1 MAQNIEKTTSNQ
13 ISVQSG
19 QYDTVS
25 KDLIHQNPEDWIKFG
40 LGISEVSV
48 IQVIDTEQPTVRS
61 NRADSFIHAEV
72 KGGETIIHFEIQTR
86 DSREIPMPR
95 RIAGYAGRCIESF
108 GMPIYSHVIYL
119 HPNAGHNDPGQYVQ
133 DMAGYQILI
142 QYKVIRL
149 CEFEGQKVLDA
160 KLKGLIPFTPLM
172 KPKEKTSSEE
182 WLRQCVQVA
191 KSVTQNEPHQ
201 ADYLTNLGILS
212 GIILD
217 YEIIRNIIME
227 ETMQESSVIQHYT
240 QQGIQQ
246 GIQQGVREGT
256 IDAILN
262 VLEEH
267 FQSEDIQSL
276 KPVLENIE
284 ELQYLKQLL
293 REAARAKSL
302 EEFKQTLPE

>member
-1 MAQNIEKTTSNQ
+1 MTEIIKQTTSNQ

-40 LGISEVSV
+40 LGISEVRV

-61 NRADSFIHAEV
+61 NRADSFIQAEV
-72 KGGETIIHFEIQTR
+72 NGRESIVHFEIQTR
-86 DSREIPMPR
+86 DSTETPMPR

-108 GMPIYSHVIYL
+108 GLPIYSHVIYL
-119 HPNAGHNDPGQYVQ
+119 HPDAGRNDPGQYLQ
-133 DMAGYQILI
+133 EMDGYRISI
-142 QYKVIRL
+142 HYKVIRL
-149 CEFEGQKVLDA
+149 CELEGQNVLDV
-160 KLKGLIPFTPLM
+160 KLKGLIPFATLM
-172 KPKEKTSSEE
+172 KPKEDTSSEE

-191 KSVTQNEPHQ
+191 KSVTQNTSHQ

-217 YEIIRNIIME
+217 YETIRNIIME
-227 ETMQESSVIQHYT
+227 EIMQESSVIQHYT

-256 IDAILN
+256 IDSILD
-262 VLEEH
+262 VLEEQ
-267 FQSEDIQSL
+267 FQSEDIQTL
-276 KPVLENIE
+276 KPVLEKID

-293 REAARAKSL
+293 REAARANSL

>member
-13 ISVQSG
+13 TSVQSG

-40 LGISEVSV
+40 LGIPEVRV

-61 NRADSFIHAEV
+61 NRADSFIQAEV
-72 KGGETIIHFEIQTR
+72 NGRESIVHFEIQTR
-86 DSREIPMPR
+86 DSTEAPMPR

-108 GMPIYSHVIYL
+108 GLPVYSHVVYL
-119 HPNAGHNDPGQYVQ
+119 HPDAGRNDPGQYVQ
-133 DMAGYQILI
+133 EMEGYHILI

-149 CEFEGQKVLDA
+149 CELEGQNILNA
-160 KLKGLIPFTPLM
+160 KLKGLIPFAPLM
-172 KPKEKTSSEE
+172 KPKEGASSEE

-191 KSVTQNEPHQ
+191 KSVTQNAPHQ

-217 YEIIRNIIME
+217 YEIIRDIIME
-227 ETMQESSVIQHYT
+227 EIMQESSVIQHYT

-246 GIQQGVREGT
+246 GVREGT
-256 IDAILN
+256 IDSILD
-262 VLEEH
+262 VLEEQ
-267 FQSEDIQSL
+267 FQSEDIQTL

-293 REAARAKSL
+293 REAARANSL